1 MAKTN
6 AQGAAQPAMDYAAH
20 PAMDYDEHEKTYR
33 MFLRLI
39 KYSLAAVAA
48 LLVLLA
54 ALWG

>member
-1 MAKTN
+1 MADTE
-6 AQGAAQPAMDYAAH
+6 AQRAGH
-20 PAMDYDEHEKTYR
+20 PAMDYEEHEKTCR
-33 MFLRLI
+33 MFLRFT